1 MGDLPL
7 RTSTL
12 TVACQGSDHGLWY
25 AQGAVTSGSLPTVSG
40 WQGLGGTLSAGPAVG
55 TVAGNLTFLVV
66 GSNGQVYSRTTLS
79 GYTATGWGCIG
90 HVALASYRTNAY
102 FACQGGDHALWYSV
116 NPGSGWVQVQSAGGV
131 IADSPA
137 IVATPAEVIVYV
149 EGSNMAVYHVTLSPG
164 GGPTT
169 PWVFDGG
176 SIQFGPGATTLTP

>member
-1 MGDLPL
+1 MGLAGGAASPQLVGLDPQT
-7 RTSTL
+7 TSRNYMVGPRSQWHL
-12 TVACQGSDHGLWY
+12 NV
-25 AQGAVTSGSLPTVSG
+25 PT
-40 WQGLGGTLSAGPAVG
+40 
-55 TVAGNLTFLVV
+55 F
-66 GSNGQVYSRTTLS
+66 GQVYSRTTAS
-79 GYTATGWGCIG
+79 GYTATGWGYIG

-137 IVATPAEVIVYV
+137 IVTTPAEVIVYI
-149 EGSNMAVYHVTLSPG
+149 EGSNKAVYHVTLSPG

-169 PWVFDGG
+169 PWANDGG